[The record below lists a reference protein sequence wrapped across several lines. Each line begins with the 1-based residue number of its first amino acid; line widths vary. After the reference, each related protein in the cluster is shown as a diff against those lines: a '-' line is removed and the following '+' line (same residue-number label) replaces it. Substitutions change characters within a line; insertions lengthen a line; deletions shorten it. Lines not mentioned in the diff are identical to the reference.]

1 MRYTFG
7 PVLSRRLGLSMGVDL
22 LPLKTCSMD
31 CCYCEIG
38 STTCLTMKRDRYVPE
53 EAVIRDIARISDIDF
68 DYLTFAGSG
77 EPTLHSGLGDII
89 RAARKHIDRPIVVI
103 TNSSLLMEKQVRDEI
118 AQADLVLPS
127 LDAASQEMFERINR
141 PVKGLRIKDI
151 IGGLKAFRAEFGG
164 EIWLEVMLVK
174 DLNESEAPVIAM
186 AAEEIEPDRI
196 QLNTVVRPPA
206 EPVMPLSRKEMFE
219 MLRIFNGAE
228 IIPDWDWW
236 VPEDIEEQIVEC
248 LQRPMTL
255 EELQDAFDLDSEDAI
270 KYLKILEDRDRIRR
284 SIREGKL
291 YFETSRSSPS

>member
-38 STTCLTMKRDRYVPE
+38 STTCLTMRGDRYVPE
-53 EAVIRDIARISDIDF
+53 EAVRQDIARISDIDF

-77 EPTLHSGLGDII
+77 EPTLHSRLGDII
-89 RAARKHIDRPIVVI
+89 RAARKHIDRPIAVI

-141 PVKGLRIKDI
+141 PVKGLRIEDI
-151 IGGLKAFRAEFGG
+151 IDGLKAFRAEFGG

-174 DLNESEAPVIAM
+174 DLNEREAPVIAM

-228 IIPDWDWW
+228 IIPDWDWRI
-236 VPEDIEEQIVEC
+236 PKDIEEQIVEC

-291 YFETSRSSPS
+291 YFETSRSSPR